1 MNTKSPAPHRNHGKN
16 TRILASV
23 TALFAATMVSCAPQ
37 TPDGRDTALTS
48 AKPPNIL
55 FVFTDDHASHA
66 ISAYGS
72 VINTTPNLDR
82 LANEGMLFRNAFV
95 TNSICAPSRAVILTG
110 KHSHLNGIIDNRLEF
125 DGSQPTFPKLLQ
137 AASYETA
144 IVGKWHLKSKPT
156 GFDYWRVLR
165 GQGPYYNPLF
175 LTPEG
180 EVNYTGYTTEII
192 TDLALNWLQND
203 RNPERPF
210 MLMYQ
215 HKAPHRRW
223 EPGPDYLAMYDDVE
237 IPEPATLFDD
247 HTAGNR
253 TSARLE
259 QDMSIEVT
267 MDEIDLKLVP
277 PRNLTDDQLEVWN
290 AAYEPKNEAFR
301 ESTLEGND
309 LVRWKYQRYMK
320 DYLRAVA
327 AVDDQLGRVLD
338 YLDESGLSDNTVV
351 VYSSDQGFF
360 LGDHGWFD
368 KRWMYEESFRTPLL
382 VRWPGVIAPATS
394 DAHLVQNLDFA
405 QTFLDIANVDAPTEM
420 QGQSLVPLLRGED
433 PPNWRTSVY
442 YHYYEYPAVHSVQ
455 RHYGVRTERHK
466 LIHYYN
472 LGEWELFDLETDP
485 DELTN
490 LYNNLAYANI
500 VADLKAELIRLRQ
513 LYAVPEVDP
522 DTEAELKPLQGSSGN
537 DLRGSLQALSE
548 LRN

>member
-1 MNTKSPAPHRNHGKN
+1 
-16 TRILASV
+16 
-23 TALFAATMVSCAPQ
+23 MVSCAPQ
-37 TPDGRDTALTS
+37 TPDGRDTALAS

-192 TDLALNWLQND
+192 TDLALDWLQND

-223 EPGPDYLAMYDDVE
+223 EPGLDYLAMYDDVE

-382 VRWPGVIAPATS
+382 VRWPGVTSPAALDS
-394 DAHLVQNLDFA
+394 HLVQNLDFA
-405 QTFLDIANVDAPTEM
+405 QTFLDIAGVDAPAEM
-420 QGQSLVPLLRGED
+420 QGRSLVPLLRGED
-433 PPNWRTSVY
+433 SGDWRTSVY
-442 YHYYEYPAVHSVQ
+442 YHYYEYPAVHSVR
-455 RHYGVRTERHK
+455 RHYGVRTEHYK

-472 LGEWELFDLETDP
+472 LGEWELFDVETDP
-485 DELTN
+485 DELIN
-490 LYNNLAYANI
+490 LYDDSTHGDVLAE
-500 VADLKAELIRLRQ
+500 LKAELVRLRE
-513 LYAVPEVDP
+513 LYTVPEIDP
-522 DTEAELKPLQGSSGN
+522 DVEAEFNPLQESSGS
-537 DLRGSLQALSE
+537 DLRGPLQALRE

>member
-1 MNTKSPAPHRNHGKN
+1 MFTSRA
-16 TRILASV
+16 LASSLRRSAIAILIV
-23 TALFAATMVSCAPQ
+23 PVIIVACAPAGNN
-37 TPDGRDTALTS
+37 PAAEDGSPTR
-48 AKPPNIL
+48 PNIL

-110 KHSHLNGIIDNRLEF
+110 KHSHLNGILDNRLEF
-125 DGSQPTFPKLLQ
+125 DGSQVTFPKLLQ
-137 AASYETA
+137 AAGYETA
-144 IVGKWHLKSKPT
+144 VIGKWHLKSTPT

-180 EVNYTGYTTEII
+180 EANYTGYTTEII
-192 TDLALNWLQND
+192 TDLALEWLRSGRD
-203 RNPERPF
+203 PERPF

-223 EPGPDYLAMYDDVE
+223 EPGPDYLTMYDDVE

-247 HTAGNR
+247 HTTGNR
-253 TSARLE
+253 TSARLT
-259 QDMSIEVT
+259 QDMSIELT

-277 PRNLTDDQLEVWN
+277 PRSLNDEQLEVWN

-301 ESTLEGND
+301 ELALEGDD
-309 LVRWKYQRYMK
+309 LVRWKYQRYLK

-327 AVDDQLGRVLD
+327 AVDDQLGRVLA
-338 YLDESGLSDNTVV
+338 YLDDSGLADNTVV

-368 KRWMYEESFRTPLL
+368 KRWMYEESFRTPLI
-382 VRWPGVIAPATS
+382 VRWPGVTPPSTEDS
-394 DAHLVQNLDFA
+394 HLVQNLDFA
-405 QTFLDIANVDAPTEM
+405 QTFLDIAGVAAGPGTAEM
-420 QGQSLVPLLRGED
+420 QGRSLVPLLRGED
-433 PPNWRTSVY
+433 PADWRTSVY
-442 YHYYEYPAVHSVQ
+442 YHYYEYPAVHSVR
-455 RHYGVRTERHK
+455 RHYGVRTARYK

-472 LGEWELFDLETDP
+472 LGEWELFDLEADP
-485 DELTN
+485 DELIN
-490 LYNNLAYANI
+490 LYDDPAHADL
-500 VADLKAELIRLRQ
+500 VADLEVELAQLREQ
-513 LYAVPEVDP
+513 YAVPQVDP
-522 DTEAELKPLQGSSGN
+522 DTAGS
-537 DLRGSLQALSE
+537 
-548 LRN
+548 

>member
-1 MNTKSPAPHRNHGKN
+1 MPRKGTLSSVPPSSAIALRLSAAGVL
-16 TRILASV
+16 LA
-23 TALFAATMVSCAPQ
+23 AAVVSCAPRAQ
-37 TPDGRDTALTS
+37 NDTAGAATP
-48 AKPPNIL
+48 AQQPNIL

-82 LANEGMLFRNAFV
+82 LAAEGMLFRNAFV

-125 DGSQPTFPKLLQ
+125 DGAQVTFPKLLQ
-137 AASYETA
+137 AAGYETA
-144 IVGKWHLKSKPT
+144 VIGKWHLKSAPT

-180 EVNYTGYTTEII
+180 EVDYTGYTTEII
-192 TDLALNWLQND
+192 TDLALEWLQND
-203 RNPERPF
+203 RDPERPF

-237 IPEPATLFDD
+237 IPEPTTLFDD
-247 HTAGNR
+247 HTSGNR
-253 TSARLE
+253 TSARLS
-259 QDMSIEVT
+259 QDMSIATT
-267 MDEIDLKLVP
+267 MDEIDLKLVA
-277 PRNLTDDQLEVWN
+277 PRSLNDEQLEVWN

-301 ESTLEGND
+301 ELALEGDD
-309 LVRWKYQRYMK
+309 LVRWKYQRYPK

-327 AVDDQLGRVLD
+327 AVDDQLGRVLA
-338 YLDESGLSDNTVV
+338 YLDDSGLADNTVV

-368 KRWMYEESFRTPLL
+368 KRWMYEESFRTPLI
-382 VRWPGVIAPATS
+382 VRWPGVTPPAS
-394 DAHLVQNLDFA
+394 EDSHLVQNLDFA
-405 QTFLDIANVDAPTEM
+405 QTFLDIAGVAAGTATEEM
-420 QGQSLVPLLRGED
+420 QGRSLVPLLRGED
-433 PPNWRTSVY
+433 PADWRTSIY
-442 YHYYEYPAVHSVQ
+442 YHYYEYPAVHSVR
-455 RHYGVRTERHK
+455 RHYGVRTARYK

-472 LGEWELFDLETDP
+472 LGEWELFDLEVDP
-485 DELTN
+485 DELVN
-490 LYNNLAYANI
+490 LYDDPAHADV
-500 VADLKAELIRLRQ
+500 VADLEAELARLRE

-522 DTEAELKPLQGSSGN
+522 DTAGS
-537 DLRGSLQALSE
+537 
-548 LRN
+548 